1 MAVAQR
7 FCDNILEQNA
17 RMQALVE
24 KLLQQAKL
32 ENRLEIVPEPV
43 LLASLFATLAEL
55 HASTLL
61 QKSVRLTIDPAPGS
75 LRVAGDEALLHQA
88 IGNLL
93 VNALDFTPPGG
104 EITLGA
110 WQEGERVIV
119 RVTDTGSG
127 IPDYALA
134 RIFERFYSLPRA
146 SGQKSSGL
154 GLAFVQE
161 VARLH
166 QGEIAL
172 VNRPEGGV
180 EARLTLPL
188 A

>member
-1 MAVAQR
+1 M
-7 FCDNILEQNA
+7 
-17 RMQALVE
+17 
-24 KLLQQAKL
+24 
-32 ENRLEIVPEPV
+32 
-43 LLASLFATLAEL
+43 LASLFATLAEL

-75 LRVAGDEALLHQA
+75 LRVAGDEELLQA

-166 QGEIAL
+166 
-172 VNRPEGGV
+172 
-180 EARLTLPL
+180 
-188 A
+188 